1 MEVNLQDVVQL
12 TNLGA
17 HMAEQ
22 TLVQGVTEQDGT
34 GGGCGHAEKVSE
46 ASVFVLAGLIHINQ
60 SAAGAGSADDRNG
73 KSAEENERRSLGQG
87 FFGDQG
93 VFLLG
98 ALAASHGNR
107 GKTEEVVV
115 AVVSGGVE
123 EVIFTDE
130 EDGGKLFVVVGHH
143 DVLGRALAEAQQGVN
158 VLNAAESLLP
168 QLKLDSD
175 IQLLEAGVEVTLQ
188 SVGIAKVDGMHL
200 RRVFGGILDVI
211 TEKLAET
218 TELGLAGVLLAELE
232 GLQSSRLIHN
242 LEASIVLKN
251 LEDGAVGLP
260 EELQPGGDNST
271 VGTITRLF
279 TGDGCK

>member
-60 SAAGAGSADDRNG
+60 SAAGAGSADNRNG
-73 KSAEENERRSLGQG
+73 KSTEEHKRGGLGQG
-87 FFGDQG
+87 FFSDQG

-98 ALAASHGNR
+98 ALAASHCNG
-107 GKTEEVVV
+107 GKTEEIVV
-115 AVVSGGVE
+115 AVVSGSVE

-143 DVLGRALAEAQQGVN
+143 DVLGGALAEAQQGVDI
-158 VLNAAESLLP
+158 LNAAESLLP
-168 QLKLDSD
+168 QLQLNGN
-175 IQLLEAGVEVTLQ
+175 IQLLETGVEVTLQ
-188 SVGIAKVDGMHL
+188 GVGITQVDGVHL
-200 RRVFGGILDVI
+200 RRVFGGILNVVA
-211 TEKLAET
+211 EKLAET
-218 TELGLAGVLLAELE
+218 AEFGLASVLLAELE

-242 LEASIVLKN
+242 LEASIVLQN

-260 EELQPGGDNST
+260 EELQPGSDNGT

-279 TGDGCK
+279 T